1 MRKVRKERL
10 SKFRKQQQ
18 NKQETI
24 NYRKIENI
32 TKKHTNVIIETFQ
45 RKILYDMH
53 KDQQIDKLHSE
64 LQEYK
69 MDLLA
74 KTNRP
79 FINGLIYMFDDL
91 DKTLDKVQ
99 DDLEF
104 SEKSI
109 KILKNIQE
117 DILILLEENGI
128 VEYRDIDEK
137 FNPTRQQVVKKV
149 PTPNKELVGMVVES
163 VRPGFELG
171 NIVIRKE
178 KVAVYILQKGE

>member
-1 MRKVRKERL
+1 MKRERI
-10 SKFRKQQQ
+10 SKFKRKNLKQ
-18 NKQETI
+18 NEI
-24 NYRKIENI
+24 NY
-32 TKKHTNVIIETFQ
+32 KKFEEMLKEHTNTIVETFQ
-45 RKILYDMH
+45 KKMLYDMH
-53 KDQQIDKLHSE
+53 KEQQIDKLHSE

-79 FINGLIYMFDDL
+79 FINGLIYIFDDL
-91 DKTLDKVQ
+91 DKILDKVK

-104 SEKSI
+104 SEKTI
-109 KILKNIQE
+109 KIVKNIQE

-137 FNPTRQQVVKKV
+137 FNPARQQVVKKV
-149 PTPNKELVGMVVES
+149 STPNKELVGMVVVS
-163 VRPGFELG
+163 IRPGFELA
-171 NIVIRKE
+171 NVVIRKE